1 MSVLRVKFL
10 LSLCL
15 YPLSVTR
22 ADGFIGPT
30 SSQWVDKPAE
40 LRNIDK
46 RSTRKRIHLYDLA
59 LSWAARTA
67 YHINNT
73 KCRKP
78 AIMKNVEEN
87 VDSGLLKRI
96 EWIWEMDWTWDLKK
110 RIDGFIP
117 IEPVTSIDYLQHRMR
132 QWVRLFAVNGRPA
145 CLCCLR
151 HS

>member
-1 MSVLRVKFL
+1 MPVL
-10 LSLCL
+10 
-15 YPLSVTR
+15 

-59 LSWAARTA
+59 LFWAARTA
-67 YHINNT
+67 YHINKT

-78 AIMKNVEEN
+78 AIMKTVEEN

-117 IEPVTSIDYLQHRMR
+117 IEPGNVRPIPSI
-132 QWVRLFAVNGRPA
+132 
-145 CLCCLR
+145 
-151 HS
+151 